1 MANQNFRVKKGLEVG
16 VGATILYVD
25 TDGLGINQPN
35 PSNRQVEVNLHTE
48 LQQTL
53 RVTGVSTFVGISTFE
68 SDVFVGRDLY
78 VERQLIF
85 ADFEAETGRVTGI
98 LTVSDFNAT
107 GISTIEDAK
116 ITHLTAGISTFT
128 GLSTF
133 VGPVFT
139 DDINVGGV
147 ITASTGN
154 FDFTNLTGENILFT
168 GVGTFSGSVEIN
180 DLQVSGASTVAFS
193 TITTAYI
200 NDATIET
207 LQLENVDVGVATIG
221 FATITDAYI
230 GVATVNDIYVENLL
244 YDSNSNVGAA
254 DSILATAGGKL
265 VWTRPDLV
273 GVATAFI
280 PGSTFYVSQNGS
292 DSNLGNSVEKPF
304 KTLAYA
310 LSQVSAGENQAILMT
325 AGNYEETFPLVVPDG
340 VTVVGAGQR
349 STFITPDLASRGA
362 NGFTLGNA
370 SGVEDLTIGGM
381 VKDGVE
387 NYAFSFTSGTTIST
401 RSPYLQRITILNKG
415 SATSAADPYGYNS
428 ADSPPSSFRAASGII
443 ADGAEVDAS
452 SIEAGFLLN
461 EVTIFAPAATGV
473 LLTNGA
479 RCEQVN
485 CFIYFAEAAILGE
498 TDRTTGFGGAGRT
511 RLALDNPSA
520 PPSPGNTIQ
529 YFDSDGTTLLANGT
543 IDAFDGTY
551 VYLNGSGTGDFAV
564 PRNRTPKAINFSDGA
579 TLNTSI
585 KRFGTASL
593 DVTGG
598 NTDAITID
606 ANGDFGFGTGD
617 FTVEFWV
624 YRTSNINNT
633 VLFDLRE
640 SENDTALSIHG
651 NGGDVVEVFIGNS
664 AVIVGSTALT
674 LNAWNHVVVS
684 RESGTL
690 RLFIDGAANGSVANS
705 DDLGSSKPVHFGD
718 DFDDANSPSVYLD
731 ELRITK
737 GVSKYNGAFTSPT
750 SQLRGDDNTSV
761 LLHFDGLNGGTA
773 TTDDVTVFQDIRFN
787 GNTADKVTLADY
799 TQFGCDLRTTG
810 SAAEYGNRGI
820 VGEGSGAVMRL
831 ISINFNHVGARGSIS
846 NDYREA
852 TKANE
857 VVNVDG
863 LAKIAYV
870 SIDELGDF
878 RVGDAFYVN
887 QETGEV
893 SFQSVANDLT
903 SLASLTITDGVNN
916 SVITPTSGR
925 FGNVLISGNDVESVS
940 GDLNLLAAGGADI
953 NIIGDT
959 NIIGILTA
967 QVIEINAIQRGD
979 TSIALDDTGTD
990 GTIRFNT
997 DNTEAMRID
1006 NQQNIGIGTA
1016 TVRANLDVI
1025 GDTQVEFLE
1034 STEKA
1039 TLDSLG
1045 VTTDAKIGRNLEV
1058 VGLTTITE
1066 DLRVV
1071 GPSTFVGVVTTSDDL
1086 FVGNNLSVGG
1096 SLQFTDISGEN
1107 LEVTG
1112 IATVAYADITDALVG
1127 VETVGYSNVTETNIG
1142 IATVVYADI
1151 TDELVGVST
1160 IGLASIT
1167 KSETTVA
1174 EIYEEVVGFST
1185 VGFATITDG
1194 YIGVATVGVLTVSE
1208 TSTFVGV
1215 VTTLDDVFVGQDL
1228 AVAGNLDLG
1237 GNLVLDDIS
1246 ARNITISG
1254 VATLNQLE
1262 VTTDTEI
1269 QRNLE
1274 VAGVSTL
1281 SGIVTTGTDVFVG
1294 NNLEVASNTD
1304 ILGNLTVEGNLNVT
1318 GDISYDEV
1326 TGRNINISGIGTIEQ
1341 LGVSTFTA
1349 TDAVIGVATI
1359 TDADVTFADIEEEV
1373 VGVSTVGFAD
1383 ITDEVVGTSTITTAD
1398 ITDATVDFADIVDA
1412 NVGVATIAYSNTT
1425 EAEVGFATI
1434 TGAEIG
1440 VATVTGNLTVDLE
1453 TTLTGVVTTGSNVF
1467 VGNDLS
1473 VAGNLALAGD
1483 IELEDIF
1490 ATNLNVSNV
1499 GRINTGIITDLTA
1512 EVATIED
1519 EVVGTSTITY
1529 ALIEDELV
1537 GVSTVGYS
1545 DIADARIGF
1554 ATVTSDLK
1562 VDRNVVVTGLSTF
1575 SSNARFAQDVTVEGN
1590 LNVTGDISYD
1600 EVSGRN
1606 LNISGI
1612 ATIGDLEVQ
1621 NDLDVGQNLDVTG
1634 IATVGVLSTANA
1646 LIGIASVGVVTAK
1659 DGFFETLT
1667 FGSGGGG
1674 GGGGEGT
1681 GINSESVTTNNLN
1694 VTGIASITTGIITN
1708 LTVEVANITDE
1719 TVGASTI
1726 TNADITDAVIDDAT
1740 IGFAD
1745 ITDANIGV
1753 ATVGLQT
1760 VTTNLFVGEKF
1771 SVVGTS
1777 SFFADVFV
1785 DGNINVTGSQ
1795 NVESFGAVNLEVTGI
1810 ATISDAEITD
1820 ARVGVATIGLASV
1833 TTAEVTTAG
1842 VYEATVAILTAE
1854 DSTLGAAT
1862 VTYANITD
1870 ALVGVETVGYA
1881 DITDASVGFATIT
1894 GAEIGVATVTGDL
1907 TVEGN
1912 LNVTGDISYD
1922 EVSGRNLNISGVGTI
1937 QQLGVSTFT
1946 ADDAAIGVATIGYAD
1961 VTDAAIG
1968 VLTVTTASVTGDLTV
1983 EGNFDLTGD
1992 VTVDEL
1998 TARNLDVTG
2007 VGTIAQLGVST
2018 FTATDSTLGVATITT
2033 ADITDATVDFAD
2045 IVDAKAGVLTVTGI
2059 SSFQSDVSIVADVT
2073 IDGDL
2078 NITGSQNVQSFGAVD
2093 LEITGIATIA
2103 TSDVTD
2109 AAIGVATIGYSDI
2122 TDLNVGVATVALLEV
2137 TGASIGVATVTGDF
2151 TVEGNLNVTGDI
2163 SYDEVSG
2170 RNLNISGVGTIS
2182 QLGVSTFTATDASV
2196 GVATIGYTD
2205 TTDLAAGVATITDAN
2220 IGVATVTGDLTVEG
2234 NLNVTGDISYDEV
2247 SGRNL
2252 NITGVGT
2259 ISQLGVSTFSATD
2272 AAIGVATIGY
2282 ADVTESV
2289 TGLATITDANIGVAT
2304 VTGDLTVEGNLNVT
2318 GDISYDE
2325 VSGRNLNITG
2335 VGTITNLGVTSFT
2348 ATDSTLGVA
2357 TITAADIEAT
2367 TIDFANIT
2375 EETVGISTIGYADI
2389 TDALVGVA
2397 TITTADITDATVDF
2411 ASITDANI
2419 GVASV
2424 GLASVTELE
2433 VSTVVGYSG
2442 TFTDLQVTGAV
2453 SLPGIPIQGGDAEFR
2468 NLNITG
2474 LSSFSG
2480 LTTFSSDVFVDGNLT
2495 VSGIRIEETVAGENL
2510 LVTGIAT
2517 IVAGVFTSLYASGLT
2532 TLTDAEVGV
2541 ATIGYADITDA
2552 QVGVL
2557 TLTTGNVTGDLT
2569 VEGNLNVTG
2578 DISYDEVSGRNLNI
2592 SGVGTVQQL
2601 GVSTFSAVDA
2611 SVGVATITTADITT
2625 IGITDAAIGV
2635 ATITVADITDET
2647 VGTST
2652 ITTADIQDATI
2663 DFANVTDLVAGV
2675 ATITTADITEAAVD
2689 FANITEETVGIA
2701 TIGYADIT
2709 DASVG
2714 VATIGFATVT
2724 DAFIGVATISE
2735 LNVENSTVGILTITE
2750 VSVGVLTVTTDIQ
2763 VGGAATITG
2772 DLTIEGNVNVTGD
2785 ISYDEVTGKN
2795 INITGVG
2802 TIGQLGVGTFTAV
2815 DASVGV
2821 ASITFADIT
2830 ESVTGLATISSANIG
2845 VATITGDLTVEGSV
2859 NVTGDIS
2866 YDEVSGRNLNI
2877 TGVGTI
2883 NQLGVSTFSATDA
2896 VIGVATITTADI
2908 EDATVDFADI
2918 QDLRVGGATTMVGD
2932 LTVQGSV
2939 NVTGDIVYDEVTGR
2953 NINIS
2958 GVGTIAQLGVSTFSA
2973 TDAVIGVATITTAD
2987 IEDATVDF
2995 ADVIDLAAGIA
3006 TVTFL
3011 DAEDS
3016 NLGAS
3021 TITYANVTDLVAGVA
3036 TITTA
3041 DIEDAAVEFA
3051 NITDAQVGVATVGF
3065 ATITDAFIG
3074 VLTAT
3079 SGAFETLTF
3088 GSSGTGIG
3096 SDSVTTENLDVTG
3109 IGTIQFLN
3117 APDLNSGVAT
3127 ITNAIIGVATIT
3139 GDLSIEGN
3147 VNVTG
3152 DISYDEVTG
3161 KNINIS
3167 GVGTISQLGV
3177 GTFTAIDATVGV
3189 ATITLADITDAAI
3202 GVATVGFATITD
3214 GFIGFLTSTEAEI
3227 ETITTQSLTV
3237 PDGGFVSLPG
3247 IPVSGGSAT
3256 FAELSVTGVS
3266 TFGGIAT
3273 FTSDV
3278 YVDGDLFVTG
3288 DQVFEG
3294 AAAVNLTVS
3303 GVLTATNITSSGIQT
3318 FSDARIEDA
3327 TIAFGDVTDLNV
3339 GVATIVDA
3347 NIGVATITTLDSTD
3361 ATIGFVT
3368 ATDMWVSG
3376 VLTAASFAGELTGN
3390 ASSADQV
3397 KTQRTNANGA
3407 YYLTFVDGDNSTAA
3421 NEDLNTSILATINP
3435 SDGSIVANKLTATS
3449 NFFLGLDEVTA
3460 SATELNYLDGST
3472 PGTATAGNALVVDA
3486 NRNLDNL
3493 GVATITTLDS
3503 TTATIGFVT
3512 ATDAFIGVATV
3523 QDLNSLSDRRVKEN
3537 IRIVENPLEKVEK
3550 INGVHFDFVNSGKKS
3565 MGVIAQEVEEVFPEL
3580 IAGTFPKS
3588 VNYNGLIGV
3597 LVEAVKELKQQ
3608 NDTLSARIDELENK

>member
-16 VGATILYVD
+16 VGGTILYVD
-25 TDGLGINQPN
+25 TDGLGVNQPN
-35 PSNRQVEVNLHTE
+35 PSGRQVEVNLHTE

-68 SDVFVGRDLY
+68 SDVYIGRDLY

-98 LTVSDFNAT
+98 LTVADFNAT
-107 GISTIEDAK
+107 GISTIEDAR
-116 ITHLTAGISTFT
+116 ITDLTAGVSTFT
-128 GLSTF
+128 GITTF
-133 VGPVFT
+133 LDTVFT
-139 DDINVGGV
+139 DDISVGGA

-154 FDFTNLTGENILFT
+154 FQFTNLQGENLLFT
-168 GVGTFSGSVEIN
+168 GVGTFTGSIEIN
-180 DLQVSGASTVAFS
+180 DLQVSGVSTVAFT
-193 TITTAYI
+193 TITEAYI

-244 YDSNSNVGAA
+244 YDANSNVGAA

-273 GVATAFI
+273 GVATAFV
-280 PGSTFYVSQNGS
+280 PGSTFYVSENGS
-292 DSNLGNSVEKPF
+292 DSNLGNSVEKPW

-310 LSQVSAGENQAILMT
+310 LTQVSAGDNQAILMT
-325 AGNYEETFPLVVPDG
+325 AGNYEEAFPLVVPDG
-340 VTVVGAGQR
+340 VTIVGAGQR
-349 STFITPDLASRGA
+349 ATYIFPNLASRGA
-362 NGFTLGNA
+362 NGFTLGNG

-381 VKDGVE
+381 VKDGAE
-387 NYAFSFTSGTTIST
+387 NYAFSFTSGTTISS
-401 RSPYLQRITILNKG
+401 RSPYIQRVTVLNKG
-415 SATSAADPYGYNS
+415 SATTATDPYGYNS
-428 ADSPPSSFRAASGII
+428 SDSPPSSFVAAGGVIV
-443 ADGAEVDAS
+443 DGAEVDAS

-461 EVTIFAPAATGV
+461 EVTIFAPKANGV

-485 CFIYFAEAAILGE
+485 CFIYFAEAAVIGI

-511 RLALDNPSA
+511 RLAVDNPTAA
-520 PPSPGNTIQ
+520 PAPGNTIQ

-551 VYLNGSGTGDFAV
+551 IYLTDSGTGEFSV
-564 PRNRTPKAINFSDGA
+564 PRNRVPKAVNFTDTA
-579 TLNTSI
+579 VLTTAV

-624 YRTSNINNT
+624 NRTTNINNT

-640 SENDTALSIHG
+640 TQTDTALSIHG
-651 NGGDVVEVFIGNS
+651 NGGDAVNVYIGNTT
-664 AVIVGSTALT
+664 VIAGTTALT
-674 LNAWNHVVVS
+674 LNGWNHIAVT

-690 RLFIDGAANGSVANS
+690 RLFVDGVANGTVANT

-737 GVSKYNGAFTSPT
+737 GVSKYNGAFTAPSA
-750 SQLRGDDNTSV
+750 QLKGDANTSI
-761 LLHFDGLNGGTA
+761 LLHFDGLNGATA
-773 TTDDVTVFQDIRFN
+773 TTDDVIVYQDIRFN
-787 GNTADKVTLADY
+787 GNSADKITLADY
-799 TQFGCDLRTTG
+799 TQFGCDLRTVG

-820 VGEGSGAVMRL
+820 VGTGPGAVMRL

-857 VVNVDG
+857 VQNVDG

-893 SFQSVANDLT
+893 SFQSVTNDLT
-903 SLASLTITDGVNN
+903 SLASLTVTDGVNN
-916 SVITPTSGR
+916 SIITPTSGR

-959 NIIGILTA
+959 NVIGILTA

-997 DNTEAMRID
+997 ENTEAMRID
-1006 NQQNIGIGTA
+1006 NQQNVGIKTA
-1016 TVRANLDVI
+1016 AIRADLDVV
-1025 GDTQVEFLE
+1025 GDTLLEFLE
-1034 STEKA
+1034 VTETA
-1039 TLDSLG
+1039 TINTLG
-1045 VTTDAKIGRNLEV
+1045 VTTDAKINQNLEV
-1058 VGLTTITE
+1058 VGVTTLTE
-1066 DLRVV
+1066 YLNVV

-1086 FVGNNLSVGG
+1086 FVGANLSVGG

-1112 IATVAYADITDALVG
+1112 IATIQ
-1127 VETVGYSNVTETNIG
+1127 
-1142 IATVVYADI
+1142 YADI

-1160 IGLASIT
+1160 VGYSNITEATVGVATITFANITDETVGVSSVGLASITKSETTVAEIYEEVVGFSTIGYADITDALVGTSTITTADITDATVDFADIIDAQIGVASVGLASIT

-1215 VTTLDDVFVGQDL
+1215 VTTSDDLFVGGDL
-1228 AVAGNLDLG
+1228 GVAGNLKLE
-1237 GNLVLDDIS
+1237 GNIELDDIV
-1246 ARNITISG
+1246 ARNIDISG
-1254 VATLNQLE
+1254 IATINTLG
-1262 VTTDTEI
+1262 VTTDANI
-1269 QRNLE
+1269 GQNLE
-1274 VAGVSTL
+1274 VVGVTTL
-1281 SGIVTTGTDVFVG
+1281 TGIVTTGTDVFVG
-1294 NNLEVASNTD
+1294 NNLSVAANTD
-1304 ILGNLTVEGNLNVT
+1304 ILGDLTVEGNLNVT

-1326 TGRNINISGIGTIEQ
+1326 SGRNINISGVGTIAQ

-1359 TDADVTFADIEEEV
+1359 TDADIDFADIVDEV
-1373 VGVSTVGFAD
+1373 VGTSTVTYAL
-1383 ITDEVVGTSTITTAD
+1383 IQDEVVGTSTITTAD
-1398 ITDATVDFADIVDA
+1398 VTDATVDYADITDA

-1425 EAEVGFATI
+1425 DAVVGFTTI

-1440 VATVTGNLTVDLE
+1440 VATVTGNFTVSGV
-1453 TTLTGVVTTGSNVF
+1453 TTLTGIVTTGTDVF
-1467 VGNDLS
+1467 VGNNLS

-1483 IELEDIF
+1483 IQLEDIF
-1490 ATNLNVSNV
+1490 ATNLNVSGT

-1512 EVATIED
+1512 EVATIQD
-1519 EVVGTSTITY
+1519 ETVGTSTITY

-1554 ATVTSDLK
+1554 ATVTSDLT
-1562 VDRNVVVTGLSTF
+1562 VDRNAVVTGLSTF
-1575 SSNARFAQDVTVEGN
+1575 NSDARFTQDVFVEGD
-1590 LNVTGDISYD
+1590 LNVTGDIVYD
-1600 EVSGRN
+1600 EITGRN
-1606 LNISGI
+1606 LSISGI
-1612 ATIGDLEVQ
+1612 ATIADLEVE
-1621 NDLDVGQNLDVTG
+1621 NDLDVGQNLDVVG

-1646 LIGIASVGVVTAK
+1646 LIGIASVGILTAK

-1674 GGGGEGT
+1674 GGGGGGT
-1681 GINSESVTTNNLN
+1681 GINSESVTTGNLV
-1694 VTGIASITTGIITN
+1694 VTGIASITTGIVTN

-1719 TVGASTI
+1719 TVGTSTI
-1726 TNADITDAVIDDAT
+1726 TTADITDATID
-1740 IGFAD
+1740 FAD

-1760 VTTNLFVGEKF
+1760 VTTNLFVGDKL

-1777 SFFADVFV
+1777 SFFSDVYV

-1810 ATISDAEITD
+1810 ATISDADITD
-1820 ARVGVATIGLASV
+1820 ARVGVATIGIASV
-1833 TTAEVTTAG
+1833 TTLEVTNAG
-1842 VYEATVAILTAE
+1842 VYDATVAILTAE

-1862 VTYANITD
+1862 VTYADITD
-1870 ALVGVETVGYA
+1870 ALVGVETVGYS
-1881 DITDASVGFATIT
+1881 DITDASIGFSTIT

-1946 ADDAAIGVATIGYAD
+1946 ATDAAIGVATIGYAD

-2018 FTATDSTLGVATITT
+2018 FAATDSTLGVATITT

-2045 IVDAKAGVLTVTGI
+2045 IVDARAGVLTVTGI
-2059 SSFQSDVSIVADVT
+2059 SSFQSDISVVADVT
-2073 IDGDL
+2073 IDGNL
-2078 NITGSQNVQSFGAVD
+2078 NISGSQNVQSFGAVD

-2137 TGASIGVATVTGDF
+2137 SSANIGVATVTGDF

-2182 QLGVSTFTATDASV
+2182 QLGVSTFTATDAAV
-2196 GVATIGYTD
+2196 GVATIGYAD
-2205 TTDLAAGVATITDAN
+2205 VTDLAAGVATVASAN
-2220 IGVATVTGDLTVEG
+2220 IGVATITGDLTVEG
-2234 NLNVTGDISYDEV
+2234 NVNVTGDISYDEV

-2259 ISQLGVSTFSATD
+2259 ISQLGVSTF
-2272 AAIGVATIGY
+2272 
-2282 ADVTESV
+2282 
-2289 TGLATITDANIGVAT
+2289 
-2304 VTGDLTVEGNLNVT
+2304 
-2318 GDISYDE
+2318 
-2325 VSGRNLNITG
+2325 
-2335 VGTITNLGVTSFT
+2335 T

-2357 TITAADIEAT
+2357 TITAADIDAT
-2367 TIDFANIT
+2367 TIEFANIT

-2389 TDALVGVA
+2389 TDAAIGVA
-2397 TITTADITDATVDF
+2397 TITAADIDASTIDF
-2411 ASITDANI
+2411 ATITDANI

-2433 VSTVVGYSG
+2433 VSTVVGYSA
-2442 TFTDLQVTGAV
+2442 TFTDFQVTGAV

-2474 LSSFSG
+2474 VSSFTG
-2480 LTTFSSDVFVDGNLT
+2480 ITTFNNNVFVDGNLT

-2510 LVTGIAT
+2510 LVTGVAT
-2517 IVAGVFTSLYASGLT
+2517 IVAGVFTSVYVSGLT
-2532 TLTDAEVGV
+2532 TLTDAAIGV
-2541 ATIGYADITDA
+2541 ATIGYADISDA
-2552 QVGVL
+2552 
-2557 TLTTGNVTGDLT
+2557 N
-2569 VEGNLNVTG
+2569 
-2578 DISYDEVSGRNLNI
+2578 
-2592 SGVGTVQQL
+2592 
-2601 GVSTFSAVDA
+2601 
-2611 SVGVATITTADITT
+2611 
-2625 IGITDAAIGV
+2625 
-2635 ATITVADITDET
+2635 
-2647 VGTST
+2647 
-2652 ITTADIQDATI
+2652 
-2663 DFANVTDLVAGV
+2663 
-2675 ATITTADITEAAVD
+2675 
-2689 FANITEETVGIA
+2689 
-2701 TIGYADIT
+2701 
-2709 DASVG
+2709 
-2714 VATIGFATVT
+2714 
-2724 DAFIGVATISE
+2724 
-2735 LNVENSTVGILTITE
+2735 
-2750 VSVGVLTVTTDIQ
+2750 VGVLTV
-2763 VGGAATITG
+2763 
-2772 DLTIEGNVNVTGD
+2772 
-2785 ISYDEVTGKN
+2785 
-2795 INITGVG
+2795 G
-2802 TIGQLGVGTFTAV
+2802 TAQ
-2815 DASVGV
+2815 
-2821 ASITFADIT
+2821 
-2830 ESVTGLATISSANIG
+2830 
-2845 VATITGDLTVEGSV
+2845 ITGDLTVDGNV

-2883 NQLGVSTFSATDA
+2883 AQLGVTTFSVEDAAIGVATIGYADVTDLAAGVSTIGFAKVTDLNAGVATLTSANIGVATITGDLTVDGNVNVTGDISYDEVSGRNLNISGVGTIAQLGVSTFTATDA
-2896 VIGVATITTADI
+2896 VIGVATITTVDI
-2908 EDATVDFADI
+2908 TTLGVGDVTIDVLDVTDANIGV
-2918 QDLRVGGATTMVGD
+2918 ATIGFSTTTEAFIGLATITDANIGVVTAGTATITGD
-2932 LTVQGSV
+2932 LTVEGNV
-2939 NVTGDIVYDEVTGR
+2939 NVTGDISYDEVTGK

-2958 GVGTIAQLGVSTFSA
+2958 GVGTIAQLGVSTFTA
-2973 TDAVIGVATITTAD
+2973 TDSTLGVATITTAVIASAD
-2987 IEDATVDF
+2987 IADATIEYADMVDAKAGVATVGYLTATDAFIGFGTFGSAKVIGDLTVDGDF
-2995 ADVIDLAAGIA
+2995 ALTGDVVLDEIEARGLVVTGIA
-3006 TVTFL
+3006 TINDLEINILSGGNAGFDSVISTFVS
-3011 DAEDS
+3011 ADS
-3016 NLGAS
+3016 LN
-3021 TITYANVTDLVAGVA
+3021 AGVA

-3041 DIEDAAVEFA
+3041 D
-3051 NITDAQVGVATVGF
+3051 VGF
-3065 ATITDAFIG
+3065 
-3074 VLTAT
+3074 VTAT
-3079 SGAFETLTF
+3079 NLFVSGVVTSTNGFEGNLTGNTGGTHTGNQEGDVYSRDGSQLVLEVPASTGTAVYTGIVTGNVTGDLTGNSFGTHTGQQNGDVYTADGATLVVDTANTPSPIFKGDAEGLTGTPDIEVRDIEARDITSSGVTTLT
-3088 GSSGTGIG
+3088 S
-3096 SDSVTTENLDVTG
+3096 
-3109 IGTIQFLN
+3109 
-3117 APDLNSGVAT
+3117 
-3127 ITNAIIGVATIT
+3127 AIIGVATVT
-3139 GDLSIEGN
+3139 GDLTIEGN

-3177 GTFTAIDATVGV
+3177 STFTADDAVIGVATITTADITTATIDFATITDEAVGTSTVAYADITDATVGV
-3189 ATITLADITDAAI
+3189 ITATSGFFTNLTFGGTGSGIDENSVTTENLNVTGIGTIAYADLPELASGIATITDANI
-3202 GVATVGFATITD
+3202 GVATVGLA
-3214 GFIGFLTSTEAEI
+3214 S
-3227 ETITTQSLTV
+3227 ITTAGVGTLTAYEGEFQRLTV
-3237 PDGGFVSLPG
+3237 PEGGFVSLPG

-3273 FTSDV
+3273 FTNDV

-3294 AAAVNLTVS
+3294 ASAVNLTVS
-3303 GVLTATNITSSGIQT
+3303 GVLTATNITSTGIVT
-3318 FSDARIEDA
+3318 FADARIDDA
-3327 TIAFGDVTDLNV
+3327 TIGFADVTDLAA
-3339 GVATIVDA
+3339 GVATLTSA
-3347 NIGVATITTLDSTD
+3347 NIGVATITGDLTILGNVNVTGDISYDEVTGKNISISGVGTIAQLGVSTFTAD
-3361 ATIGFVT
+3361 DAAIGVATIGYANVT
-3368 ATDMWVSG
+3368 
-3376 VLTAASFAGELTGN
+3376 
-3390 ASSADQV
+3390 
-3397 KTQRTNANGA
+3397 
-3407 YYLTFVDGDNSTAA
+3407 
-3421 NEDLNTSILATINP
+3421 DL
-3435 SDGSIVANKLTATS
+3435 VA
-3449 NFFLGLDEVTA
+3449 
-3460 SATELNYLDGST
+3460 
-3472 PGTATAGNALVVDA
+3472 
-3486 NRNLDNL
+3486 
-3493 GVATITTLDS
+3493 GVATITTGTVTDLDS
-3503 TTATIGFVT
+3503 DLITTIGASVGVATVGFLT

-3537 IRIVENPLEKVEK
+3537 VRVVEDPLTKIEQ

-3597 LVEAVKELKQQ
+3597 LIESVKELKKQ